1 MSNFIF
7 YFFFLSLIACGTTVI
22 TRPIVFL
29 RGAIW
34 LHKWKFSGGFF
45 FFFEAVPKAT
55 WVISIFSLPTSLTA
69 LPLCS
74 PEHSNQRGVNGVS
87 IVDVHVVP
95 AALCGKVIEAQPEHC
110 IRAARQGEKPQ
121 CSCEKIHLTDRYYFH
136 IFCFILLVPTSECL
150 HYSSVIVC
158 SYGRTLTLQ
167 GLEKLFS
174 ALPVWLNEAF
184 FS

>member
-7 YFFFLSLIACGTTVI
+7 FFFPLAYRSWYDGDN
-22 TRPIVFL
+22 
-29 RGAIW
+29 
-34 LHKWKFSGGFF
+34 
-45 FFFEAVPKAT
+45 EAHCFPT
-55 WVISIFSLPTSLTA
+55 WSHLTA
-69 LPLCS
+69 QVQIQWRLFFLKLCQRLPESFPYFLSPLRSQLSPLCS

-110 IRAARQGEKPQ
+110 IRAARQGERRQ

-136 IFCFILLVPTSECL
+136 IFCYILLAPTSECL
-150 HYSSVIVC
+150 HC

-167 GLEKLFS
+167 GLEKLFF
-174 ALPVWLNEAF
+174 LLYRCD
-184 FS
+184 